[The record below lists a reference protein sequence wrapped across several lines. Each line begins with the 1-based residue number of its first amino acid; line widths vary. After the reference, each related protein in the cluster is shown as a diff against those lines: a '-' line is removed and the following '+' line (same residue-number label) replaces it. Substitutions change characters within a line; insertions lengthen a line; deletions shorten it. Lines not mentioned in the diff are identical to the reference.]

1 MLTAIILCKIST
13 INLIMLIVGVKISLL
28 KFKDSEI
35 EAKKGGL
42 ERSLN
47 D

>member
-13 INLIMLIVGVKISLL
+13 INLIMLRVGVKISLL

-35 EAKKGGL
+35 EAKKG
-42 ERSLN
+42 